1 VTRRS
6 GLIVPLPSLP
16 SRASW
21 GLGEFPDLAW
31 FARWAAEAGQSVLQI
46 LPVTEMPPGERSP
59 YSAMTAMALDPIYI
73 ALPEVPDFA
82 ALGGEAAL
90 DPADRS
96 ALAAVRQSDRIRYEL
111 VRDLKS
117 RWLRLAW
124 DRFLSM
130 EVARGTPRAARFDE
144 FVARERWWLDDY
156 ALFRALHA
164 LHEEHAWSDWP
175 DPLARRESPVV
186 DQARRALHMEISYRR
201 YLQWLAAE
209 QWAEAKRLAW
219 PTKILGDMPFMISAD
234 SADVWTR
241 QGEFRFDATIGTPP
255 DAFSEEGQDWGLPP
269 CRWEAMAAGGFG
281 WMRARARRYS
291 ALYDGFRIDHLVGYF
306 RTYVRPLDKSR
317 PPFFDPAHEAEQVQ
331 LGETIVSILRN
342 PDNQPPDANTDP
354 SWPRVIAEDLGSIPP
369 FVRASMQRL
378 SLAGMKVLRWE
389 RQDDLPGRPPAD
401 PRVFPELSVAATGTH
416 DIEPLAALEE
426 GATDERREATLR
438 ALLSARSFLAL
449 MLLQDVFGWTDRI
462 NRPGIVDD
470 ANWTWRVPWPVDTW
484 VGRADTIA
492 RAGRLRQLTR
502 DAGR

>member
-21 GLGEFPDLAW
+21 GLGEFPDLAR

-96 ALAAVRQSDRIRYEL
+96 ALAAIRQSDRIRYEL

-117 RWLRLAW
+117 RSLRLAW
-124 DRFLSM
+124 DRFLKM
-130 EVARGTPRAARFDE
+130 EVARGTTRAARFDE
-144 FVARERWWLDDY
+144 FVTRERWWLDDY

-164 LHEEHAWSDWP
+164 QHEEHAWSDWP
-175 DPLARRESPVV
+175 DPLAHRESPAV
-186 DQARRALHMEISYRR
+186 DQARRALHMEIGYRR

-209 QWAEAKRLAW
+209 QWAESKRLAW
-219 PTKILGDMPFMISAD
+219 PMKILGDMPFMISAD
-234 SADVWTR
+234 SADVWAR

-255 DAFSEEGQDWGLPP
+255 DAFSAEGQDWGLPP
-269 CRWEAMAAGGFG
+269 CRWAAMAANGFA

-306 RTYVRPLDKSR
+306 RTYIRPLDKSQA
-317 PPFFDPAHEAEQVQ
+317 PFFDPAQEAEQVR
-331 LGETIVSILRN
+331 LGETIVSILRH
-342 PDNQPPDANTDP
+342 PDNQPPDANADP
-354 SWPRVIAEDLGSIPP
+354 SWPRVIAEDLGSVPP

-389 RQDDLPGRPPAD
+389 RRDDLPGRPPAD
-401 PRVFPELSVAATGTH
+401 PREFPELSVAATGTH
-416 DIEPLAALEE
+416 DIEPLAALED

-438 ALLSARSFLAL
+438 ALLSAGSFLAL

-484 VGRADTIA
+484 LDRADTIA
-492 RAGRLRQLTR
+492 RADRLRRLTR
-502 DAGR
+502 DAER